1 MRRRIIDAAPARRG
15 AIAISIV
22 SALACLV
29 SPASTAAAAPGPPV
43 TIGLFLPTR
52 GPGAEEG
59 KQVRWGAEIAVA
71 VANSQGGLRGRPFL
85 LADAASDLK
94 WEAAAGSLV
103 RLIYEEGAVA
113 VVGALDARSAHLAEQ
128 IVTRARGQAV
138 LVTPWASEATLT
150 QIRIPWFFRIVPDDD
165 RQARLLS
172 DEIFSVRRIER
183 VAAWVEDSLDARAAA
198 ASFEKAAPPGGVRLF
213 GAGDQEGSEA
223 LVSRAARGD
232 FGAVVLFASQSTAV
246 DLHVRLRGAGYRALI
261 AGPLRLAGPDLVRE
275 GSAAEGIV
283 LVAPG
288 RGDPRMLE
296 EFERSFRVNHGV
308 CPAPPALYG
317 HDAVQIVI
325 EATRHAGTAA
335 GKDLGPVLESTSV
348 GGLTGVVTFDEHRS
362 RKGTLDLATLQAGRL
377 VLLPGAAAR
386 RLGGGE

>member
-1 MRRRIIDAAPARRG
+1 V
-15 AIAISIV
+15 ISIA
-22 SALACLV
+22 SALAVLA
-29 SPASTAAAAPGPPV
+29 SPAPVAAAAPATAV

-59 KQVRWGAEIAVA
+59 KQVRWGAEIALA
-71 VANSQGGLRGRPFL
+71 EANRQGGLRGRPFL

-94 WEAAAGSLV
+94 WEAAAGALV

-172 DEIFSVRRIER
+172 GEIFSVRRIER
-183 VAAWVEDSLDARAAA
+183 VAVWVDDSLDARAAA
-198 ASFEKAAPPGGVRLF
+198 ASFGKAAPPQSLSLF
-213 GAGDQEGSEA
+213 GAGAEEGSEA
-223 LVSRAARGD
+223 LVSRAARGE
-232 FGAVVLFASQSTAV
+232 FGAVVLFASQGTAI
-246 DLHVRLRGAGYRALI
+246 DLHLRLRGAGYRALI

-296 EFERSFRVNHGV
+296 EFERTFRVIHGV
-308 CPAPPALYG
+308 FPAPPALYG

-325 EATRHAGTAA
+325 EAMRRAGTAG
-335 GKDLGPVLESTSV
+335 GKELGPALEGASV

-362 RKGTLDLATLQAGRL
+362 RGGALDLATLRAGRL
-377 VLLPGAAAR
+377 EMLPGAGAPR
-386 RLGGGE
+386 SGGRTWR